1 LASKLHG
8 GSPRASS
15 TRRSLLAMG
24 ATGLL
29 AGGAAVA
36 ITDVTSKTPADAA
49 TTSTTTD
56 WVNVTSYGADPTGA
70 IDSTSA
76 FQSAIDSF
84 TATTPSNSAGCGVVY
99 IPAGNYKI
107 SGTVNCPT
115 VPVYFVGDGA
125 WATTVLFYGSGDC
138 FRIYDKSTYGSR
150 TKFGG
155 GFVGITIDGTNA
167 TGAATGLHVGDLL
180 QYELDL
186 TVQSFSQ
193 AGSIGVH
200 LDNNYYWTEQLFG
213 RIYAQ
218 KCASHVVFDW
228 TSGTATTSSG
238 SFERC
243 DLDIYINQDGGG
255 FDGVVFRN
263 GAFVTNG
270 SLKIRGNFGYSS
282 STVTSAALRLT
293 GSQSVNG
300 YPSAS
305 GIVASMLDIG
315 AECATKAGTY
325 VPQTIV
331 FGASSNQING
341 CYGALNFGAAGTTFA
356 ASNNNKNIINFVG
369 QSNGDSTL
377 PGQTSWVTYSSG
389 FPTGITGNVSFRF
402 LPTGNEVMVSW
413 ALAIASGTKMAS
425 NTTIVTAASMYSAN
439 DNKLLPGNAT
449 GAGLSGNGYA
459 AASMS
464 PGGIF
469 KYLGPAYTSTGG
481 SSWWF
486 GQGVYTL
493 SVG

>member
-1 LASKLHG
+1 
-8 GSPRASS
+8 
-15 TRRSLLAMG
+15 MG

-49 TTSTTTD
+49 TTTTTTD
-56 WVNVTSYGADPTGA
+56 WVNVVTSYGADPTGA
-70 IDSTSA
+70 IDSTLA
-76 FQSAIDSF
+76 FQNAINSF

-107 SGTVNCPT
+107 SGTLTCTT

-125 WATTVLFYGSGDC
+125 WATTILYYGSGDC
-138 FRIYDKSTYGSR
+138 LRIYDNSTYGNR
-150 TKFGG
+150 AKFGG
-155 GFVGITIDGTNA
+155 GIVGITIDGANA

-180 QYELDL
+180 QYEVDL
-186 TVQSFSQ
+186 TVQNFKQ

-218 KCASHVVFDW
+218 RCASHVVFDW

-263 GAFVTNG
+263 GAFITNG
-270 SLKIRGNFGYSS
+270 SLKIRGNFGYSAS
-282 STVTSAALRLT
+282 AVTSAALRLT
-293 GSQSVNG
+293 GSGSANG

-315 AECATKAGTY
+315 VECATKTGNY

-331 FGASSNQING
+331 FGASNNQING

-369 QSNGDSTL
+369 QSTGTARC
-377 PGQTSWVTYSSG
+377 PG
-389 FPTGITGNVSFRF
+389 R
-402 LPTGNEVMVSW
+402 
-413 ALAIASGTKMAS
+413 LAG
-425 NTTIVTAASMYSAN
+425 
-439 DNKLLPGNAT
+439 
-449 GAGLSGNGYA
+449 
-459 AASMS
+459 
-464 PGGIF
+464 
-469 KYLGPAYTSTGG
+469 
-481 SSWWF
+481 
-486 GQGVYTL
+486 
-493 SVG
+493 